1 MAIKD
6 RGGVRSKICVF
17 SALCLATVLLA
28 ACNGGGGTTAQPT
41 AVAIVRPL
49 ATIGPTVTLSEGD
62 FLATQAA
69 LPPTRTPPSLVST
82 STPTP
87 YIGVFQGEAAFNP
100 LAAAGDIS
108 PQEFLALPTEAQPQ
122 SIPLLCGYQQDPQFG
137 TEWEDNFNLRE
148 EMACPIQEVSSFE
161 GRVQFF
167 ENGVMYFNP
176 FTNDIWAIAP
186 GEPGGTGEF
195 WSTGMVQEVSPAVV
209 APEGLRVP
217 QGPFGAIW
225 ATIPQ
230 VREALGFATT
240 QEQANDLM
248 TQRFFG
254 GTLLL
259 DVVAGQVFVLTVDG
273 DAFGPF

>member
-1 MAIKD
+1 
-6 RGGVRSKICVF
+6 
-17 SALCLATVLLA
+17 
-28 ACNGGGGTTAQPT
+28 
-41 AVAIVRPL
+41 VAIVRQL
-49 ATIGPTVTLSEGD
+49 ATVGPTATLSESD

-69 LPPTRTPPSLVST
+69 QPPTRTPPSLINT
-82 STPTP
+82 ATPTP
-87 YIGVFQGEAAFNP
+87 YIGVFLGEEDFDP

-108 PQEFLALPTEAQPQ
+108 PQEFLTLPTEAQPQ
-122 SIPLLCGYQQDPQFG
+122 TIPLICGFEQDPQFG
-137 TEWEDNFNLRE
+137 TEWQDFFNLHQ

-176 FTNDIWAIAP
+176 FTNDVWAIAP
-186 GEPGGTGEF
+186 GEPGDPGEY
-195 WSTGMVQEVSPAVV
+195 WSTGLVQEVSPSVI

-217 QGPFGAIW
+217 QGAFGAIW

-230 VREALGFATT
+230 VREALGFAITEP
-240 QEQANDLM
+240 QSNDLM
-248 TQRFFG
+248 TQRFVG